1 MKQQEPQMYEFGE
14 FRLDVGKRRLT
25 RDGGDTVPVTSRV
38 FDTLL
43 YLVQNT
49 GSVVDKDELMSAVWG
64 DTVVEENNLNKNISK
79 LRRILGDKP
88 GENDYI
94 ATVAGRGY
102 QFVADVH
109 EVTEQSIPQPE
120 IVSDIQDI
128 PLVPEPQAKFSRT
141 PSRFW
146 LIALAVVC
154 LFGLTSFALYVWREN
169 PTSSRDG
176 AIKSVAVLPFKSL
189 LAEQHNE
196 ALELGM
202 ADAMIAKLSGVD
214 NLEVRPLSS
223 VRKYSSVE
231 IDSPLAG
238 RELNAEAVL
247 DGTIQ
252 TSGDRIRISA
262 RLLRSSDGKQLW
274 AGQFD
279 EMLTDIFAV
288 QDSISERVASAL
300 QTKLASRKRYT
311 ENIEAYQLYLNGR
324 FHTHKVTSPE
334 VQKGILYFKQAIQT
348 DPNYALAYVG
358 LADAYRTVGLIG
370 GIPDAFLKAKEAA
383 GKAIEID
390 DQLAEGHAILGFI
403 IFFHDWDWPAAEK
416 ELTYALRLD
425 PNSAESHFAY
435 AHLLSNTGR
444 HTEALVEARRASEL
458 DPLNLRIVGLES
470 MFLVHAGKT
479 DEAMARREKVLELDP
494 NFWGKHQGNAMF
506 YIDKGMYAEAAEA
519 AKKAIELSG
528 RNPWAMGLAGHALAK
543 SGKPAEARAIVDE
556 MLKGS
561 DGPSFRPHTVAL
573 VYTALGENDKA
584 LYWLE
589 RAFERRDP
597 GMTFLKVDRK
607 WDDLR
612 AEPRFVELLKKM
624 NLG

>member
-25 RDGGDTVPVTSRV
+25 RRNGEAIPVTSRV
-38 FDTLL
+38 FETLL
-43 YLVQNT
+43 YLVRNT
-49 GSVVDKDELMSAVWG
+49 GSTVVKEELMSAVWG
-64 DTVVEENNLNKNISK
+64 DTFVEENNLNKNISK

-94 ATVAGRGY
+94 ATVAGKGY
-102 QFVADVH
+102 QFVADVR
-109 EVTEQSIPQPE
+109 EVTEQSTPQPE
-120 IVSDIQDI
+120 FIPETQDI
-128 PLVPEPQAKFSRT
+128 PLVPAPQVDSSRQ

-146 LIALAVVC
+146 LFALAVVC
-154 LFGLTSFALYVWREN
+154 LFGLTSFAFYVWREN
-169 PTSSRDG
+169 PTSSADG
-176 AIKSVAVLPFKSL
+176 AVKSVAVLPFKSL
-189 LAEQHNE
+189 LADQRNE

-223 VRKYSSVE
+223 VRKYASVE

-252 TSGDRIRISA
+252 TSGERIRISA

-279 EMLTDIFAV
+279 EMLTDIFSV

-300 QTKLASRKRYT
+300 QTRLTRRKRHT
-311 ENIEAYQLYLNGR
+311 DNIEAYQLYLNGR
-324 FHTHKVTSPE
+324 FHTLKLTPSE
-334 VQKGILYFKQAIQT
+334 VQKGILYFNQAIQT

-370 GIPDAFLKAKEAA
+370 GMPDAFLKAKEAA
-383 GKAIEID
+383 RKAIEID

-403 IFFHDWDWPAAEK
+403 IFFHDWDWAAAEH

-425 PNSAESHFAY
+425 PNSADVHLAY

-444 HTEALVEARRASEL
+444 HTEALIAARRASEL
-458 DPLNLRIVGLES
+458 DPLNLRTVGFES
-470 MFLVHAGKT
+470 LFLLHAGKT
-479 DEAMARREKVLELDP
+479 DEAIARREKVLELDP
-494 NFWGKHQGNAMF
+494 NFWGKHQGMAMF
-506 YIDKGMYAEAAEA
+506 YIHEGRYLEAAEA
-519 AKKAIELSG
+519 AKKAMELSG
-528 RNPWAMGLAGHALAK
+528 GNPWAMALAGHAVAK
-543 SGKPAEARAIVDE
+543 SGKPAEARVIVNE
-556 MLKGS
+556 ILKGS

-597 GMTFLKVDRK
+597 GMTFLKVD
-607 WDDLR
+607 
-612 AEPRFVELLKKM
+612 
-624 NLG
+624 